1 MLSFGVNIDT
11 SSSFSLEL
19 RRIFFWGLLS
29 LLLIFLG
36 PTSVFAPVPLVFIF
50 LLYSKSKGMIT
61 GVIGFSGLLILSIIF
76 NLTPLFSVVFLL
88 SFVNAILIANTIFK
102 GLSPDQGLV
111 IAGTVFLII
120 VLVGVGS
127 YLVVGPDFVK
137 EELTR
142 MLAGVIDQIKKEN
155 ADFIAQGGD
164 EARKLQ
170 DLFKDP
176 KNLVE
181 IFLNWVCAGFF
192 SILMFG
198 HWLCLI
204 IVLRSSLVWKKKR
217 AYDFT
222 IRHLISFKAPEFF
235 VWPLIM
241 ALCLVLVGEH
251 VLGPVGTVLGMN
263 CLYFLGVFYFF
274 QGVGVYYDVL
284 QMVGIRGGF
293 RSLLVILAAFMAYR
307 VLAIIGVFDQ
317 WINFRQRIKNFK
329 KNKGDNL

>member
-19 RRIFFWGLLS
+19 RRIFFLGILS
-29 LLLIFLG
+29 MLLILMG
-36 PTSVFAPVPLVFIF
+36 PTGVFAPIPLVYIF
-50 LLYSKSKGMIT
+50 LLYSKSKGVVT
-61 GVIGFSGLLILSIIF
+61 GVVGFSVLLILTIIF
-76 NLTPLFSVVFLL
+76 KLTPLLSVVFLL
-88 SFVNAILIANTIFK
+88 SFVNAILIANTILK
-102 GLSPDQGLV
+102 GLSPDRGLV
-111 IAGTVFLII
+111 IAGMVFFIM

-127 YLVVGPDFVK
+127 YLVIGPDLVK
-137 EELTR
+137 GELTR
-142 MLAGVIDQIKKEN
+142 IVTGFIEQIKKEN
-155 ADFIAQGGD
+155 ADFISQGGD
-164 EARKLQ
+164 DARLLQ
-170 DLFKDP
+170 DLLKDP
-176 KNLVE
+176 KILVDN
-181 IFLNWVCAGFF
+181 FLNWACAAFF

-241 ALCLVLVGEH
+241 ALCLVLVGEYI
-251 VLGPVGTVLGMN
+251 LGAAGVVLGMN
-263 CLYFLGVFYFF
+263 LLYFLGVFYFI

-284 QMVGIRGGF
+284 QMIGIRGGF
-293 RSLLVILAAFMAYR
+293 RSLLVILAAIIAHR
-307 VLAIIGVFDQ
+307 VLAIIGVFDH

>member
-11 SSSFSLEL
+11 TQSFSLEL
-19 RRIFFWGLLS
+19 RRIFFLGILS
-29 LLLIFLG
+29 LLLILMG
-36 PTSVFAPVPLVFIF
+36 PTGIFAPIPLVFIF
-50 LLYSKSKGMIT
+50 LLYSQSKGIIT
-61 GVIGFSGLLILSIIF
+61 GMVGFSILLLLTIIF
-76 NLTPLFSVVFLL
+76 NFTPLLSVVFLL
-88 SFVNAILIANTIFK
+88 SFVNAILIANTILK
-102 GLSPDQGLV
+102 GLSPDRGLV
-111 IAGTVFLII
+111 MAGIVFFII

-127 YLVVGPDFVK
+127 YLAIGPDFVK
-137 EELTR
+137 VELTR
-142 MLAGVIDQIKKEN
+142 VLAGFIDQIKKEN

-164 EARKLQ
+164 DARVLQ
-170 DLFKDP
+170 DLLKDP
-176 KNLVE
+176 KTIVE
-181 IFLNWVCAGFF
+181 NFLNWACAAFF

-241 ALCLVLVGEH
+241 ALGLVLVGEYI
-251 VLGPVGTVLGMN
+251 LGPVGTVLGMN
-263 CLYFLGVFYFF
+263 FLYFLGVFYFI

-293 RSLLVILAAFMAYR
+293 RSILVILAAVMAYR
-307 VLAIIGVFDQ
+307 FLAIVGVFDQ
-317 WINFRQRIKNFK
+317 WINFRQQIKNFK